1 MGMAASQARY
11 LGLAARKTN
20 CEYQGQQIN
29 QARTALGNQSAEL
42 WNQMLGLSVP
52 TVPNQEDFVSTQYS
66 FSDDQKKVGAPVDF
80 VVNVKDI
87 CLYNGAGFITVLL
100 GDIMTMPG
108 LSRVPSYEI
117 IDLVDG
123 KIVGLS

>member
-52 TVPNQEDFVSTQYS
+52 TVPNEEDFVSTQYS
-66 FSDDQKKVGAPVDF
+66 FSDDAKNLLCQEPF
-80 VVNVKDI
+80 TIHVKEVI
-87 CLYNGAGFITVLL
+87 LKN
-100 GDIMTMPG
+100 
-108 LSRVPSYEI
+108 
-117 IDLVDG
+117 
-123 KIVGLS
+123 